1 MQANS
6 EGWQPSPNDVN
17 AGTGNYG
24 ACCNEMDI
32 WEANSVSAAYTP
44 HPCQSTGLT
53 RCSGTA
59 CGTEGRYDTVCD
71 PDGCDFNSFRMGDK
85 SFYGAGMTVDTTR
98 KFTVVTQ
105 FLTDDGS
112 ASGNLKEIRRIYVQD
127 GKVIQ
132 NSKVNISGM
141 DAYDSITGDF
151 CDAQKSAFGDTT
163 SFQSKGGLSGMG
175 AALKR
180 GMVLVL
186 SIWDDHTVNML
197 WLDSDYPTDADASKP
212 GIARGTCATTSGS
225 PSDIENNSPNA
236 SVVYSNIRF
245 GDLDSTYSDNPSA
258 TTSSV
263 PSGTTPAPGA
273 TQTQFGQ
280 WWVEILSLVFEYLTL
295 CWSGGIGWNGPTI
308 CASGTSCQQ
317 LNDFYSQCL

>member
-1 MQANS
+1 M
-6 EGWQPSPNDVN
+6 N

-24 ACCNEMDI
+24 ACCNEMDV
-32 WEANSVSAAYTP
+32 WEANSISAAYTP
-44 HPCQSTGLT
+44 HPCESTGLT

-59 CGTEGRYDTVCD
+59 CGTEGRYDTTCD

-85 SFYGAGMTVDTTR
+85 TFYGPGMTVDTTR

-105 FLTDDGS
+105 FISDSGS
-112 ASGNLKEIRRIYVQD
+112 ASGNLQEIRRIYVQD

-132 NSKVNISGM
+132 NSKVNVPGM
-141 DAYDSITGDF
+141 DAYDSITADF

-163 SFQSKGGLSGMG
+163 SFQDKGGMSGMSS
-175 AALKR
+175 ALKN

-186 SIWDDHTVNML
+186 SVWDDHAVNML

-225 PSDIENNSPNA
+225 PTDVESNSPNA

-245 GDLDSTYSDNPSA
+245 GDINSTYSDNPSA
-258 TTSSV
+258 TTSV
-263 PSGTTPAPGA
+263 PSGTSTASGA
-273 TQTQFGQ
+273 TQTKYGQ
-280 WWVEILSLVFEYLTL
+280 W
-295 CWSGGIGWNGPTI
+295 
-308 CASGTSCQQ
+308 
-317 LNDFYSQCL
+317 